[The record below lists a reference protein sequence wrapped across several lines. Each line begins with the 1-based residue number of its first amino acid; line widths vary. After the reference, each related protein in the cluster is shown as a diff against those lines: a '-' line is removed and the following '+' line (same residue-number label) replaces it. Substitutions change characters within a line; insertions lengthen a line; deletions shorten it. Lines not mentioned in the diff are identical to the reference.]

1 MTQPKI
7 SFSHE
12 FDIMFTQFKKESDN
26 YTKAHDFIQRFHYF
40 RERFERAFASYLSYS
55 NEDGICEINIGV
67 PLHKDVKVE
76 MDKLLKDKGFTE
88 NKELTNVMDYYF
100 DKHSSELKITKFYV
114 RKYKKFD
121 VPLAFE

>member
-12 FDIMFTQFKKESDN
+12 FDIMFTKFKNESDN
-26 YTKAHDFIQRFHYF
+26 YTKAHDFIQRFHNF

-55 NEDGICEINIGV
+55 NEDGICEISICV